1 MRFHIADEKDI
12 LDGSLTDV
20 YFKRTKDI
28 LKAKNLDKYVVTE
41 IKAKSLPK
49 GYEWAILAGIEECA
63 QLLKEVDVKVEAM
76 AEGTMFK
83 PWQPVMNIEG
93 MYSKF
98 GVYETSILGFLCQ
111 ASGIATKA
119 ARCKRIAGDRII
131 LSFGA
136 RRMHPILAPMI
147 ERNAFIGGCDGVSAT
162 KAAELIEEKPKG
174 TIPHALILLYG
185 DTIEATKAFDDVI
198 DKNVMRVALIDT
210 FLDEKFEAIRVA
222 EAMGDKLFG
231 MRLDTPSTRR
241 GDFKGLL
248 EETRWELDIRGYNNI
263 KLLVSGGIDENSIR
277 ELKEVADGFGVGTS
291 ISNAPVIDFALDI
304 VEIEGKP
311 FAKRGVL
318 SGAKNVFRCKSCY
331 KDVILPKKETQ
342 GETKRKCDCGGEMEN
357 LLFILTESKKIVR
370 ELPPQQEI
378 RRYVLNQLSRV
389 EL

>member
-20 YFKRTKDI
+20 YFKRTKEI
-28 LKAKNLDKYVVTE
+28 LKAKNLDKHVVAE

-76 AEGTMFK
+76 AEGTLFK
-83 PWQPVMNIEG
+83 AWQPVMNIEG

-136 RRMHPILAPMI
+136 RRMHPIIAPMI
-147 ERNAFIGGCDGVSAT
+147 ERNAYVGGCDGVSVI
-162 KAAELIEEKPKG
+162 KSAELIEEKPTG
-174 TIPHALILLYG
+174 TIPHALVLLFG
-185 DTIEATKAFDDVI
+185 DTIKATKAFDDVI

-241 GDFKGLL
+241 GDFKGLIK
-248 EETRWELDIRGYNNI
+248 ETRWELDIRGYKNI
-263 KLLVSGGIDENSIR
+263 KLLVSGGIDEENIR
-277 ELKEVADGFGVGTS
+277 KLKDVVDGFGVGTS

-304 VEIEGKP
+304 VEIDGEP
-311 FAKRGVL
+311 FAKRGV
-318 SGAKNVFRCKSCY
+318 SSAAKNVFRCKSCY
-331 KDVILPKKETQ
+331 KDVILPKKETKR
-342 GETKRKCDCGGEMEN
+342 EIKRKCDCGGEIEN
-357 LLFILTESKKIVR
+357 LLFPLTESKKIIR
-370 ELPPQQEI
+370 ELLPQKDI
-378 RRYVLNQLSRV
+378 RNYVLNQLSRI